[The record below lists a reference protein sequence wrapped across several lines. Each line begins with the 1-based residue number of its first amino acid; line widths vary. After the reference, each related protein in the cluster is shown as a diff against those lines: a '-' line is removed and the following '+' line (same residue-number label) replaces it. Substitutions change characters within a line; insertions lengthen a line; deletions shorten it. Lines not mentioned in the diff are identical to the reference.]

1 MATGFSDKE
10 ERLGRLVGKALAAGV
25 PEQAYGLGG
34 KRTVGPLVTL
44 QTRDGKPGYCTNGT
58 PGMYLGRTEAE
69 AAATIRAEY
78 RAFVETP
85 RSRA

>member
-34 KRTVGPLVTL
+34 MRTVGPLVTL
-44 QTRDGKPGYCTNGT
+44 QASGGAFGYCTNGT
-58 PGMYLGRTEAE
+58 PGMLLGRTFDE
-69 AAATIRAEY
+69 AASAIREVY
-78 RAFVETP
+78 RAYVETP
-85 RSRA
+85 A